1 MLMASTLAA
10 APVEVSFSDLAEA
23 TAPAVVLNPEPSSID
38 QDRWE
43 EGVATHVKNL
53 NEVHRFVFEMLRMEM
68 GPSISNFL
76 ARILNK
82 VSAQHP
88 LVFDGVKMNEYGE
101 LDGAALQSNIQG
113 NLADKYS
120 EAFSFLLEEERRM
133 MQSFLDRK
141 RAEAIESGINRIL
154 EKQKVTS

>member
-1 MLMASTLAA
+1 MASTLAA

-23 TAPAVVLNPEPSSID
+23 AAPADSPEPPSSSY
-38 QDRWE
+38 QDHWE
-43 EGVATHVKNL
+43 ESVAAHVKNL
-53 NEVHRFVFEMLRMEM
+53 NEVHRFLFEMLRMEM

-101 LDGAALQSNIQG
+101 LDGAALESNING

-120 EAFSFLLEEERRM
+120 DAFSFLLDEERRM

-141 RAEAIESGINRIL
+141 RAEAIESGMNRIL
-154 EKQKVTS
+154 EKQKIAT